1 MKGVSLFLFHRDF
14 RVVDNKSL
22 NALHEVSPT
31 IVPIFI
37 FTPDQV
43 DPKKNPYYNEKSI
56 RFMKD
61 CLADIPRLQIFYGE
75 TEKVLSSLFRNNNI
89 ENIGFNLDYTPYAL
103 KRTQKVEELCKK
115 YNVNVIAKEDYTVLD
130 INQYRDGGGFY
141 KVFKPFFERVM
152 TKKIDRPTTEE
163 IAMSS
168 KKLSVGS
175 RFKIDYLLKNKG
187 STTNRKDAL
196 LILKNKTLA
205 KNYEND
211 RNLPSI
217 ETTHLSKHI
226 KYGTVSIREV
236 FYAYKKYT
244 ELVRQV
250 IWHDF
255 YACLMKC
262 LPVKD
267 TIGGG
272 NFKQLDL
279 SWSHDKKLFAKWCEG
294 ETGFPIIDAGMR
306 QLNETGWMHN
316 RVRLLVSNFLAV
328 LIGIDWKWG
337 EKYFAQKL
345 VDYDISSNNLNWQ
358 FSAQVG
364 TDRTAFLRV
373 YNPFIQS
380 EKYDPDCVYIKKWVP
395 ELRNIDNS
403 VIHKWGEKWN
413 EETKEEMKE
422 ETESTYPAPMID
434 YRDYSKKAK
443 KLYKKS
449 K

>member
-14 RVVDNKSL
+14 RVIDNKSL
-22 NALHEVSPT
+22 NALHELSST

-61 CLADIPRLQIFYGE
+61 CLADIPHLQIFYGE

-103 KRTQKVEELCKK
+103 KRTQKIEELCKK
-115 YNVNVIAKEDYTVLD
+115 YNVNVIAKEDYTLLD
-130 INQYRDGGGFY
+130 INDYRDGGFY
-141 KVFKPFFERVM
+141 KVFKPFFEKVM
-152 TKKIDRPTTEE
+152 SKKIDRPTTQE
-163 IAMSS
+163 IEFSI
-168 KKLSVGS
+168 KKLSIAS
-175 RFKIDYLLKNKG
+175 TFKVDFVLKNK
-187 STTNRKDAL
+187 NKNKDSNTHREEAL
-196 LILKNKTLA
+196 SILKNKTLA

-226 KYGTVSIREV
+226 KFGTVSIREV
-236 FYAYKKYT
+236 FHAYKKYT

-250 IWHDF
+250 VWHDF
-255 YACLMKC
+255 YACLMKF
-262 LPVKD
+262 LPLKD

-272 NFKQLDL
+272 NVKHLDL
-279 SWSHDKKLFAKWCEG
+279 EWSHNKTLFTKWCKG

-328 LIGIDWKWG
+328 LVGIDWRWG
-337 EKYFAQKL
+337 ERYFAQKL

-380 EKYDPDCVYIKKWVP
+380 EKYDPDCVYIKKWIH
-395 ELRNIDNS
+395 ELRNVDNS
-403 VIHKWGEKWN
+403 VIHKWGEKYD
-413 EETKEEMKE
+413 KEQ
-422 ETESTYPAPMID
+422 SDYPAPMID
-434 YRDYSKKAK
+434 YREYSKKAK

-449 K
+449 R

>member
-1 MKGVSLFLFHRDF
+1 MKGISLFLFHRDL

-22 NALHEVSPT
+22 NALNKVSST

-103 KRTQKVEELCKK
+103 KRTQKIEELCKK
-115 YNVNVIAKEDYTVLD
+115 YNVNVIAKEDYTLLD
-130 INQYRDGGGFY
+130 MNDYRDGGFY
-141 KVFKPFFERVM
+141 KVFKPFFEKVM
-152 TKKIDRPTTEE
+152 SKKIDRPTTEE
-163 IAMSS
+163 IECSG
-168 KKLSVGS
+168 KKLSVS
-175 RFKIDYLLKNKG
+175 STFKVDFVLKNKEPK
-187 STTNRKDAL
+187 TQREEAL
-196 LILKNKTLA
+196 TILKNKTLA

-250 IWHDF
+250 VWHDF
-255 YACLMKC
+255 YACLMKF

-272 NFKQLDL
+272 NVKHLDL
-279 SWSHDKKLFAKWCEG
+279 SWSHDKTLFKKWCKG

-328 LIGIDWKWG
+328 LVGIDWRWG
-337 EKYFAQKL
+337 ERYFAQKL

-380 EKYDPDCVYIKKWVP
+380 EKYDPDCVYIKKWIP

-403 VIHKWGEKWN
+403 MIHKWGEKCG
-413 EETKEEMKE
+413 EEK
-422 ETESTYPAPMID
+422 SDYPAPMID
-434 YRDYSKKAK
+434 YREYSKKAK

-449 K
+449 R